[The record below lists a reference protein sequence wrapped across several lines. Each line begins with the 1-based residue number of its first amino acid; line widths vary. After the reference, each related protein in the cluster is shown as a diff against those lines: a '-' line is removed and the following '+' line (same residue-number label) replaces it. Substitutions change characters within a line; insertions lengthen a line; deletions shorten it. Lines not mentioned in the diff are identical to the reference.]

1 VNGWCFTTSGSKK
14 SAKQASLRCCNCFRE
29 EKKKKIPMR
38 NGTLG
43 RTHCR
48 NVAVVIQQHQTR
60 NFLKQQISRRHQAS
74 VAEHMVQ
81 KTAIAAGAAG
91 M

>member
-1 VNGWCFTTSGSKK
+1 
-14 SAKQASLRCCNCFRE
+14 
-29 EKKKKIPMR
+29 MR
-38 NGTLG
+38 NGTSG

-48 NVAVVIQQHQTR
+48 NVAVAVQQHQTR

-81 KTAIAAGAAG
+81 KTAVAAGAAG

>member
-1 VNGWCFTTSGSKK
+1 
-14 SAKQASLRCCNCFRE
+14 
-29 EKKKKIPMR
+29 
-38 NGTLG
+38 
-43 RTHCR
+43 
-48 NVAVVIQQHQTR
+48 VVIQQHQTR

>member
-1 VNGWCFTTSGSKK
+1 
-14 SAKQASLRCCNCFRE
+14 
-29 EKKKKIPMR
+29 MR
-38 NGTLG
+38 NGTSG